1 MQILRKFLVLILK
14 MKQCNADIEEIIV
27 LILSNVRL
35 NYTKLNI
42 RLKHSSCKC
51 NSRKFDNCWA
61 I

>member
-51 NSRKFDNCWA
+51 NSKK